1 MQRGEASTRYR
12 YQGTERGRGREIE
25 REPAKERVEAF
36 GPGKEGGKGAGGVSG
51 EESGGSSLNLQEQQ
65 Q

>member
-1 MQRGEASTRYR
+1 MQRGEASTRHR

-25 REPAKERVEAF
+25 GEPPKEPAAAF
-36 GPGKEGGKGAGGVSG
+36 GPGKEGGKGAGGVRG
-51 EESGGSSLNLQEQQ
+51 EESGGSSLNLQKQQ